1 MPRPR
6 PLPTVLYTRDY
17 IQQQREYV
25 AELHEEI
32 DYLYSQEED
41 YELNI
46 YEIDFLSERI
56 SRETNWLNDYEE
68 HGLYLEDLEESDD
81 DPIFVHIFDCG
92 LGDLSATNPV
102 NVEFVDEDFD
112 EDPDEDSVNY

>member
-6 PLPTVLYTRDY
+6 PLPSVLYTREY

-25 AELHEEI
+25 AEMHEEI

-46 YEIDFLSERI
+46 YRIDFLSERI
-56 SRETNWLNDYEE
+56 SRETNWLNNYEE
-68 HGLYLEDLEESDD
+68 HGLYLEESDD
-81 DPIFVHIFDCG
+81 DPIFVHIVDCS

-102 NVEFVDEDFD
+102 NVEFVNEDSDE
-112 EDPDEDSVNY
+112 EDPDEDPTNY